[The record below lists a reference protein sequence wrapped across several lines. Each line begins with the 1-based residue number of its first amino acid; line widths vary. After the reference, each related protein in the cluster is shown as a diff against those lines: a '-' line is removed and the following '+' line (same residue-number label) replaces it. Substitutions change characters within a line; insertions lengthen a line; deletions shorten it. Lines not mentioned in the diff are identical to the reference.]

1 MAEQILPKGLRFFN
15 KNQNAPDFVIGAL
28 VVTMNDLFT
37 FCKENQALLTEYNG
51 QKQLKLQVLKSKEG
65 NLYAAV
71 DTFKPTA
78 QSAQVTAPADTKLP
92 DTNDLP
98 F

>member
-15 KNQNAPDFVIGAL
+15 KNPNAPDFVIGAL

-37 FCKENQALLTEYNG
+37 FCKENPTLLTEYNG

-71 DTFKPTA
+71 DTFKPNTQA
-78 QSAQVTAPADTKLP
+78 VAAPAETKLP
-92 DTNDLP
+92 DTNDLQ